1 MTRELA
7 NARPSRH
14 ALPWMIA
21 SALAIAGCSGQGGR
35 VGTDQRALGAAEETP
50 RNNVILIVSDDERL
64 SEMDLLGRARELV
77 GGEHGTTFPNF
88 IISTALCCPSRATM
102 LTGQYGRNS
111 GVIANVPPH
120 GGYVMLQAET
130 ALPVWLQEA
139 GYYTGH
145 IGKYLNGYGRIWEDL
160 GTTGLEVPPGW
171 DDWQGLADPWAYRY
185 TEFMLNDNGVPVPY
199 FAGEYQTDVLAD
211 RAKAFIWER
220 AGATEPFFLEI
231 MPAAPHTE
239 FQAPW
244 QWRNQNDAQSNLDL
258 NSVGHPRAPDRYQ
271 GAFADEPLPRPPS
284 FNEEDLSDKP
294 SHIRA
299 LPPLSNDADDP
310 VGIPEITAL
319 YRARLRSLLAVYDL
333 IEGVIETLESTG
345 QLHNTNIIFTSD
357 NGFYLGEHRL
367 PKNKKDFYE
376 PSIHLRLFARGP
388 DFPAGEIRP
397 ELIGNVDIA
406 ATIADIAGATPLV
419 PQDGQSILDV
429 VRHPGLQRDRAII
442 IEQRGPIAQ
451 GVRTNRYTYVEYNN
465 GEREL
470 YDLQEDPH
478 QIESR
483 CYQNAEGENVC
494 DVRYAPIQSKLSA
507 LIAGM
512 HDCGGDNAGENPCLR
527 INFDE

>member
-1 MTRELA
+1 MRIQLTRTVP
-7 NARPSRH
+7 RFPMWSGI
-14 ALPWMIA
+14 IA
-21 SALAIAGCSGQGGR
+21 CAFAIAGCSGHGGQS
-35 VGTDQRALGAAEETP
+35 GGDERALSGAGDTV
-50 RNNVILIVSDDERL
+50 RHNVILIVSDDETL
-64 SEMDLLGRARELV
+64 AEMDRLGRASELV
-77 GGEHGTTFPNF
+77 GGVHGTTFPNF
-88 IISTALCCPSRATM
+88 IISTSLCCPSRATM

-120 GGYVMLQAET
+120 GGYTRLRAET

-160 GTTGLEVPPGW
+160 GTTGLEIPPGW
-171 DDWQGLADPWAYRY
+171 DDWQGTADPWAYRY

-199 FAGEYQTDVLAD
+199 FAGEYQTDVLAE
-211 RAKAFIWER
+211 RAKAFIRER
-220 AGATEPFFLEI
+220 AQAPGPFFLEI
-231 MPAAPHTE
+231 MPVGPHTE

-258 NSVGHPRAPDRYQ
+258 NSVGHPQAPERHRS
-271 GAFADEPLPRPPS
+271 AFLDEPLPRPPS
-284 FNEEDLSDKP
+284 FNEEDVSDKP

-299 LPPLSNDADDP
+299 LPRLSEDPDDP
-310 VGIPEITAL
+310 VGIPEITEL
-319 YRARLRSLLAVYDL
+319 YRARLRALLAVYDL
-333 IEGVIETLESTG
+333 VEGVIETLDSTG
-345 QLHNTNIIFTSD
+345 QLGNTNIIFTSD

-388 DFPAGEIRP
+388 DFPAGVVRP

-406 ATIADIAGATPLV
+406 ATIADIAGATPMV
-419 PQDGQSILDV
+419 SQDGQSILDV
-429 VRHPGLQRDRAII
+429 VRNPGYQQDRAII
-442 IEQRGPIAQ
+442 VEQRGPVAE
-451 GVRTNRYTYVEYNN
+451 GVRTNRYTYVEYAN

-470 YDLQEDPH
+470 YNLQDDPH

-483 CYQNAEGENVC
+483 CYQNSDGENVC
-494 DVRYAPIQSKLSA
+494 DARYAQIQNTLST
-507 LIAGM
+507 LLDGLR
-512 HDCGGDNAGENPCLR
+512 DCGGDHAIENPCLR